1 MLNKQT
7 TPELFMTTLSSTARW
22 DYLDPTY
29 RMDLT
34 NLERLPTDGEI
45 PLCNRLAQELNDL
58 SDRIELNML
67 DIMTTPGHTFLEWED
82 TLTWKTKQSVLRRRG
97 ASKKDIGNDEFGHI
111 SSKDEDDPDEKAY
124 QNFLNDEFTE
134 VA

>member
-1 MLNKQT
+1 
-7 TPELFMTTLSSTARW
+7 MTTQSSTARW

-29 RMDLT
+29 EMDLL

-58 SDRIELNML
+58 SDRIEETML
-67 DIMTTPGHTFLEWED
+67 DIATDPKSTHFGWEE
-82 TLTWKTKQSVLRRRG
+82 TLTWRTKQEVLRRRG
-97 ASKKDIGNDEFGHI
+97 ASKKEIGDDPLGHI
-111 SSKDEDDPDEKAY
+111 TGKDEEDADEKAY
-124 QNFLNDEFTE
+124 QKFLNNEFTE

>member
-1 MLNKQT
+1 
-7 TPELFMTTLSSTARW
+7 MTTQSSTARW

-29 RMDLT
+29 EMDLL

-58 SDRIELNML
+58 SDRIEETML
-67 DIMTTPGHTFLEWED
+67 DIATDPKSTHFGWEE
-82 TLTWKTKQSVLRRRG
+82 TLTWRTKQEVLRRRG
-97 ASKKDIGNDEFGHI
+97 ASKKEIGDDPFGHI
-111 SSKDEDDPDEKAY
+111 TGKDEEDADEKAY
-124 QNFLNDEFTE
+124 QKFLNNEFTE

>member
-1 MLNKQT
+1 MPK
-7 TPELFMTTLSSTARW
+7 TPSLSSTARW

-29 RMDLT
+29 HMDLL

-58 SDRIELNML
+58 AERIEETML
-67 DIMTTPGHTFLEWED
+67 DIATDPKATHFGWEE
-82 TLTWKTKQSVLRRRG
+82 TLTWKTKQAVLRRRG
-97 ASKKDIGNDEFGHI
+97 ASKKDIGEDPLGHI
-111 SSKDEDDPDEKAY
+111 TGKDEEDADEKAY
-124 QNFLNDEFTE
+124 QKFLNNEFTE